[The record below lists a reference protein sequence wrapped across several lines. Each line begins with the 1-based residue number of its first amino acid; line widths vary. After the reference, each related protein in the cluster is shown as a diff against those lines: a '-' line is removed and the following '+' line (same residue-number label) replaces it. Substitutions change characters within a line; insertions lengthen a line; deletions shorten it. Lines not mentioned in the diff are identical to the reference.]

1 MMDNPL
7 DDEIQTTVHQ
17 FEVRKMT
24 DNPLDDEIQTT
35 VHQFQVRKMTDN
47 PLDDEIHTHKRFQ
60 RTLFIRTK
68 QFLLLCLFLIN
79 SVLLNIVCVWFLY
92 SKVLALVNRRAL

>member
-1 MMDNPL
+1 
-7 DDEIQTTVHQ
+7 
-17 FEVRKMT
+17 MT

-35 VHQFQVRKMTDN
+35 VHQFEETKMTEN
-47 PLDDEIHTHKRFQ
+47 PSDDEIHTHKRFK

-79 SVLLNIVCVWFLY
+79 NVLLNLLGVW
-92 SKVLALVNRRAL
+92 VLF